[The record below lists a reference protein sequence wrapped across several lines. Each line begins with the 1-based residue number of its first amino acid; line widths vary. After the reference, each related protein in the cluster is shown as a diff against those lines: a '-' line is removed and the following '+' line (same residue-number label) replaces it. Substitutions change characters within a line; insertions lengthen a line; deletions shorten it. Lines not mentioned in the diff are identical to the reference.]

1 MEKNKSYLFVFFIA
15 LSIFIGVFFYSA
27 IDACA
32 GQNAGEEVFFT
43 HTHVE
48 GSCYKYNIESCSNHT
63 SRHGQEY
70 KNFHCT
76 KCGTS
81 TKHNVEADTWY
92 CPLNNMTWQQNGFA
106 QCINCG
112 TFHSTWT
119 GAPNGTH
126 TYESRQIV
134 CQIPEG
140 QRTTGII
147 ITADDSWTNQSVLL
161 RVSTNILHQDLTND
175 SIDFSWG
182 STERVVQENGTYTVN
197 AVNSAGQT
205 ITGSITINCL
215 DKIPPVINNAI
226 GDTSNMTHNSIPVL
240 LDAID
245 AESGLAE
252 MAFSFD
258 GGNSYNNN
266 CNFTVTDGVDVVCVV
281 RDKAGNT
288 ATKTVKRSDFPYP
301 PPPAPIETPSSTP
314 VTAGTNQI
322 PQTGKVESKADN
334 TTTTTLSAN
343 IIKTPESSKKM
354 EGQKSKTHPVKE
366 KDDTDIDT
374 DTNSKSS
381 QETGTISI
389 HRMKEKNEIPSKAS
403 YTDTP
408 EDDSVINTD
417 LTKQIEESDTAR
429 SGGMYSIGNWF
440 YKYGR
445 IIAGVILIMGSLLWM
460 GKAFWRQTAFLYCY
474 NGGEEFR
481 KLGLLHL
488 KKRKSEFT
496 LFLPDYLLDEAETPR
511 YRLLIHKKLVKK
523 YKEMDIVLQSE
534 EHKLRQPL
542 EECVDFV
549 L

>member
-1 MEKNKSYLFVFFIA
+1 MEINKNYIFIF
-15 LSIFIGVFFYSA
+15 LISISIFFGVFFYSVINA
-27 IDACA
+27 YA

-48 GSCYKYNIESCSNHT
+48 GCYKYYTESCMNQHT
-63 SRHGQEY
+63 SRHELEY
-70 KNFHCT
+70 GSYHCIN
-76 KCGTS
+76 CGTK
-81 TKHNVEADTWY
+81 TKHNVEADICF
-92 CPLNNMTWQQNGFA
+92 CPYYHTTWQENGFVK
-106 QCINCG
+106 CSICG
-112 TFHSTWT
+112 TVHSTWSSDPV
-119 GAPNGTH
+119 GPH
-126 TYESRQIV
+126 SYQSKKVI
-134 CQIPEG
+134 CSIPEG
-140 QRTTGII
+140 QKTTGII

-161 RVSTNILHQDLTND
+161 RVNTNILYQDLTNNA
-175 SIDFSWG
+175 INFSWG
-182 STERVVQENGTYTVN
+182 SNERVVEENGTYTVN

-205 ITGSITINCL
+205 ITGSIIINCL
-215 DKIPPVINNAI
+215 DKIPPVINNII
-226 GDTSNMTHNSIPVL
+226 GDTGNMTQNAIPVM

-258 GGNSYNNN
+258 GGSTYSNS
-266 CNFTVTDGVDVVCVV
+266 CHFTITDGTDVICVV
-281 RDKAGNT
+281 KDKAGNT
-288 ATKTVKRSDFPYP
+288 TAKTVKRSDFPYP
-301 PPPAPIETPSSTP
+301 PPPAPVETPTSTP
-314 VTAGTNQI
+314 VSTDTNQI
-322 PQTGKVESKADN
+322 PQTGMVESKEEN
-334 TTTTTLSAN
+334 TTTKALSGNTA
-343 IIKTPESSKKM
+343 KTPESSKKT
-354 EGQKSKTHPVKE
+354 EDQKSKAHPVKE
-366 KDDTDIDT
+366 KDDTDT
-374 DTNSKSS
+374 DANSESS
-381 QETGTISI
+381 QETSTISI
-389 HRMKEKNEIPSKAS
+389 HRMKEKNEMPSKAA

-408 EDDSVINTD
+408 KVDSVIKAD
-417 LTKQIEESDTAR
+417 LEEQIEESDTAR
-429 SGGMYSIGNWF
+429 SGGISSIESWF
-440 YKYGR
+440 FKYGR
-445 IIAGVILIMGSLLWM
+445 SIAGVILIMGSILWM

>member
-1 MEKNKSYLFVFFIA
+1 MEKNKKYLFVLFISISVFFCA
-15 LSIFIGVFFYSA
+15 FFYSV
-27 IDACA
+27 INACA

-48 GSCYKYNIESCSNHT
+48 GSCYKYYTESCSNHT

-76 KCGTS
+76 TCGTS

-92 CPLNNMTWQQNGFA
+92 CPLNNITWQQNGFA
-106 QCINCG
+106 QCITCG

-119 GAPNGTH
+119 GEPNGNH
-126 TYESRQIV
+126 TYQRKQMV
-134 CQIPEG
+134 CQVPEG
-140 QRTTGII
+140 QKTTGII
-147 ITADDSWTNQSVLL
+147 ITADNSWTNQSVLL
-161 RVSTNILHQDLTND
+161 RVNTNILYQDLINN
-175 SIDFSWG
+175 SISYSWG
-182 STERVVQENGTYTVN
+182 STERLVEENGTYTVN
-197 AVNSAGQT
+197 ATNKGGQT

-215 DKIPPVINNAI
+215 DKIPPVINNVI
-226 GDTSNMTHNSIPVL
+226 GDTVNMTQNSIPVT

-258 GGNSYNNN
+258 GGSTYNNR
-266 CNFTVTDGVDVVCVV
+266 CHFTVMDDVDVVCVV

-288 ATKTVKRSDFPYP
+288 VAKTVKRSDFPYP
-301 PPPAPIETPSSTP
+301 PPPAPIETPTSTP
-314 VTAGTNQI
+314 VSKDITQI
-322 PQTGKVESKADN
+322 PPTGMVESKTEN
-334 TTTTTLSAN
+334 TTTKTLSEN
-343 IIKTPESSKKM
+343 KVKTPESSKKT
-354 EGQKSKTHPVKE
+354 EDQKSKAHPVKE
-366 KDDTDIDT
+366 KEDT
-374 DTNSKSS
+374 DTDANSETS
-381 QETGTISI
+381 QETGTVSI

-408 EDDSVINTD
+408 KDDPVIDGD
-417 LTKQIEESDTAR
+417 LEELIEESDTAR
-429 SGGMYSIGNWF
+429 SGGIYSIENWF

-445 IIAGVILIMGSLLWM
+445 IIAGVILIMGSILWM
-460 GKAFWRQTAFLYCY
+460 GKTFWRQTAFLYCY

-488 KKRKSEFT
+488 KRKKSEFT
-496 LFLPDYLLDEAETPR
+496 LFLPDCLLDEAETPR

-523 YKEMDIVLQSE
+523 YKDMDIVLQSE